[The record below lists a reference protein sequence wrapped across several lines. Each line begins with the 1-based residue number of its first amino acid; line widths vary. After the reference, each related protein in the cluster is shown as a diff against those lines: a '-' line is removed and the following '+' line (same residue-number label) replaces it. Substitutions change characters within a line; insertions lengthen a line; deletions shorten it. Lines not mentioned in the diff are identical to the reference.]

1 MASSSFSQ
9 DNMNVIKRDGTIVE
23 IEFDKILKRLKNL
36 GKEAEIN
43 INYTSLV
50 IKIIEQLYD
59 NITTS
64 KIDTLCADYCASLS
78 STHYHYGMLAAR
90 ILVSNHHKNTSS
102 SFCDTVSALY
112 NNTDIHELHSPLIT
126 EEFFNVI
133 EAHKDYFDSI
143 IDYQRDYL
151 FDYFGFKTL
160 ERAYLLKIKGKIV
173 ERPQHLWLRVSI
185 ALHGHNLDLVKE
197 TYDLMS
203 QKYFTHAT
211 PTLFNAGTKNANLSS
226 CFLLAMEEDSLN
238 GIFSTL
244 TDCARISKHAGG
256 IGLHIHNIRANG
268 SSIRTTNGTSN
279 GIVPMLK
286 VFNDTARFI
295 NQGGR
300 RAGSFAIYIEPW
312 HSDIFEFLDLKT
324 NMGDEETK
332 SRDLFY
338 AMWICDLFM
347 ERVEKNEKWT
357 LMCPD
362 RCPKLADIYGKE
374 FEELYIKY
382 ENAGMGNKTIN
393 ARDLW
398 YKILDTQMETGGP
411 YILYKDAIN
420 QKSNQKNLGTIKSSN
435 LCCEITLFTDKTET
449 AVCNLASIGLPTFVN
464 QETKEFDYEKLHR
477 VVKVIVKN
485 LNNVIDVN
493 YYPTEKAKNSNLKH
507 RPIGVGV
514 QGLADVFFLMDLPFD
529 SDEAKLINIKIFE
542 TIYHAAL
549 EKSCELSIEYEPY
562 SSFVGS
568 PASHGILQFDMW
580 SITPNSILSK
590 KYDWDNLK
598 EKIVKNGLRNSMLI
612 APMPTAS
619 TSQILS
625 FNECFEPMTSNIYS
639 RGTLAGEFVVVN
651 KYLMKELIDLGLWND
666 KIKNSIIAN
675 GGSVQHLDFLS
686 QKMKDKY
693 KIVWEI
699 SMKNIIDM
707 SADRGSY
714 VCQSQSMNL
723 WQEDPNYKSLTS
735 MHFYGWKKGLK
746 TGLYYLRRKAKGKAQ
761 QFTIEPENVIN
772 VKDEEEHC
780 EFCSA

>member
-1 MASSSFSQ
+1 MSSSFSQ
-9 DNMNVIKRDGTIVE
+9 DNMNVVKRDGTIVE

-36 GKEAEIN
+36 GKESDIN

-78 STHYHYGMLAAR
+78 STHYHYGILAAR

-102 SFCDTVSALY
+102 SFFDTVSALY
-112 NNTDIHELHSPLIT
+112 KNTDIHDLQSPLVT
-126 EEFFNVI
+126 EEFFNVVKT
-133 EAHKDYFDSI
+133 HKDYFESI
-143 IDYQRDYL
+143 IEYQRDYL

-185 ALHGHNLDLVKE
+185 ALHGNKLDLVKE

-211 PTLFNAGTKNANLSS
+211 PTLFNAGSRNANLSS
-226 CFLLAMEEDSLN
+226 CFLLAMEEDSLD

-256 IGLHIHNIRANG
+256 IGLHIHNIRASG
-268 SSIRTTNGTSN
+268 SSIRTTNGISN

-295 NQGGR
+295 NQSGKR
-300 RAGSFAIYIEPW
+300 SGSFAIYIEPW
-312 HSDIFEFLDLKT
+312 HADIFEFLDLKT
-324 NMGDEETK
+324 NIGDEESK
-332 SRDLFY
+332 ARDLFY
-338 AMWICDLFM
+338 AIWTNDLFM

-362 RCPKLADIYGKE
+362 RCPGLADCYGKN

-382 ENAGMGNKTIN
+382 ETSGIGNKTIN
-393 ARDLW
+393 ARELW
-398 YKILDTQMETGGP
+398 YKILDAQMETGGP
-411 YILYKDAIN
+411 YILYKDSIN

-435 LCCEITLFTDKTET
+435 LCTEVVLYTDKNET

-464 QETKEFDYEKLHR
+464 PETKEFDYEKLHQ
-477 VVKVIVKN
+477 VTKVIVKN

-493 YYPTEKAKNSNLKH
+493 YYPTEKAKTSNLKH

-514 QGLADVFFLMDLPFD
+514 QGLSDVFFLMDLPFD
-529 SDEAKLINIKIFE
+529 SPEAKLINIQIFE

-549 EKSCELSIEYEPY
+549 EKSCELAIIDGPY
-562 SSFVGS
+562 SSFNGS
-568 PASHGILQFDMW
+568 PASQGILQFDMW
-580 SITPNSILSK
+580 GVTPNSSLSEKYEWNKLKDNILN
-590 KYDWDNLK
+590 Y
-598 EKIVKNGLRNSMLI
+598 GLRNSMLI

-619 TSQILS
+619 TSQILG
-625 FNECFEPMTSNIYS
+625 FNEAFEPITSNIYS

-651 KYLMKELIDLGLWND
+651 KYLMKELIKMGHWNE
-666 KIKNSIIAN
+666 KIKNSIISK
-675 GGSVQHLDFLS
+675 GGSIQHLNFLS
-686 QKMKDKY
+686 PEFRKKY
-693 KIVWEI
+693 EIVWEL
-699 SMKNIIDM
+699 SMRTVIDM
-707 SADRGSY
+707 AADRGAFI
-714 VCQSQSMNL
+714 CQSQSMNL
-723 WQEDPNYKSLTS
+723 WVEDPSYKNLTS
-735 MHFYGWKKGLK
+735 MHFYSWKKGLK
-746 TGLYYLRRKAKGKAQ
+746 TGIYYLRRKAKGSAQ
-761 QFTIEPENVIN
+761 QFTVEPENVTSYTE
-772 VKDEEEHC
+772 DEEPC
-780 EFCSA
+780 EFCSS